1 MNMVLAED
9 AHGKLTAKEL
19 PLGYTGKETNITNT
33 SALKSNI
40 KRLKI

>member
-33 SALKSNI
+33 THIMACPPEE
-40 KRLKI
+40 